1 MLVLRVRPDRS
12 GQKSTLDRVKKDI
25 LIRHLNSRD
34 LVDKGNKRDLQR
46 RLFGEIIGRTLV
58 NPSAA
63 AASGNESS
71 STAAVVP
78 NITDANGNDPP
89 PECDNISGIK
99 EKKKFAWRKGGLL
112 SLLANYVEQY
122 HNFGQCH
129 IIW

>member
-34 LVDKGNKRDLQR
+34 LVDKGNKQDLQC

-63 AASGNESS
+63 AAAAAAAAASGNESS
-71 STAAVVP
+71 STAAM
-78 NITDANGNDPP
+78 
-89 PECDNISGIK
+89 
-99 EKKKFAWRKGGLL
+99 
-112 SLLANYVEQY
+112 
-122 HNFGQCH
+122 
-129 IIW
+129 